1 MRKPLLL
8 LLLLAGFMFLNRNA
22 FAQGVTTASV
32 NGIITDAKGAI
43 PGATVTITHVPTGTV
58 YATVSRA
65 DGRYNIPNLRVGGPY
80 TFKVS
85 FVGYKNFV
93 QDGITL
99 SIGQDQKINTKLEDN
114 LTALSEVVIT
124 GSQGKVIN
132 SSRTGAR
139 ETISRQQIENLP
151 TISRSLQDFTKL
163 TPSANGL
170 AFGGRSSNFNN
181 ITVDGALFN
190 NSFGLSGTLGGQAS
204 SQPISL
210 DAIDQIQV
218 DIAPYDVRQGN
229 FTGAGVNTV
238 VKSGTNQVKG
248 TAYYYGRGV
257 RLTGYHAG
265 TTNLPITP
273 FNYHTDGVAVGGP
286 IIKNKLFLFVSGEQE
301 RVSQPPATAYV
312 AGRPGSSGANVSN
325 VQASTLDALKTKLA
339 SYGYDPGAYEN
350 YVYRTS
356 SNKLTAKLDWNIDK
370 NNTLSAKYFYLKSFK
385 DQPASNSGIGNG
397 SFLDPTDPTGKK
409 SIPVGYGTTR
419 TPGTNTLPFYG
430 SGYTINNNFNI
441 GIVELNSRISNSM
454 SNKLTVGYSALRD
467 FRNFLGNS
475 SLPMV
480 DIGNGTSDDQGNI
493 TSPASATMTSFGS
506 ELYTAGNLLSTNI
519 WQFADDFTIY
529 SGKHEFTLGTSNQ
542 IQSYTNGFAP
552 DYNGLYT
559 YNSASDFLN
568 DRPANGYTLRYSA
581 VGSGF
586 PYAKIKASIYSV
598 YVQDKYHVTD
608 NFRLTY
614 GLRADYNVFPTSLA
628 PNANAAALTFQG
640 GTHVD
645 VSKLPKNRVQLSPR
659 VGFNWDVNGDGSTQV
674 RGGSGLFT
682 GPVPFVWISNQAS
695 NNGLLFGAYTINS
708 DPKKAAADQDPRLK
722 FNPNP
727 NANRP
732 AAGAASTAYELD
744 VADPNLKYPKIWRTN
759 LAVDQKLPG
768 GIIGTIE
775 GAYTKDI
782 RAIYH
787 QNLVLSDGFST
798 LPGVEGQIQY
808 DSKNTTPSA
817 ANATATNP
825 SISGLY
831 YMKNTNKGFSYF
843 VTGQLQKSF
852 TNGFAASVAYTYTKS
867 KDVNDGGSTAATIWS
882 TRYVAGNPNADNL
895 SNSSYVQPNRIIA
908 TVSYRKEYAKNF
920 ATTVGLVFE
929 ASNNGAQSYITAN
942 DPNGDGATN
951 DLMYIPKNQSDL
963 ILVAAPKAANGT
975 VDTRTPAQI
984 WTQLNNF
991 INQDSYLSQHRG
1003 QFAQRNGAILPTYK
1017 RLDLHFAQDFFV
1029 KAGKTKNTIEVTF
1042 DVINFTNLLNRNWGN
1057 YQVSAISSNNFGAA
1071 TVLRYM
1077 GKDATTGKAT
1087 YSFPYLDAN
1096 NQIPVTNS
1104 YKTDI
1109 SQFSRFQAQIGVRYI
1124 FN

>member
-8 LLLLAGFMFLNRNA
+8 LLLLTGFMFLNRNA

-32 NGIITDAKGAI
+32 NGIVADTKGAI
-43 PGATVTITHVPTGTV
+43 PGATVTITHIPTGTV
-58 YATVSRA
+58 YSTVSRA

-85 FVGYKNFV
+85 FIGYKNFV
-93 QDGITL
+93 QEGITL
-99 SIGQDQKINTKLEDN
+99 TIGQDQKINAQLADN
-114 LTALSEVVIT
+114 TTSLTEVVVT
-124 GSQGKVIN
+124 GTQGKVIN

-139 ETISRQQIENLP
+139 ETINRQQIENLP
-151 TISRSLQDFTKL
+151 TVARSLQDFTKL
-163 TPSANGL
+163 TPSANSTGTFNS
-170 AFGGRSSNFNN
+170 FGGRSGAYNN
-181 ITVDGALFN
+181 VTVDGALFN
-190 NSFGLSGTLGGQAS
+190 NSFGLSSTLGGQAS

-229 FTGAGVNTV
+229 FTGAGINTV
-238 VKSGTNQVKG
+238 VKSGTNEVKG

-265 TTNLPITP
+265 NTNVPITP
-273 FNYHTDGVAVGGP
+273 FDYHTDGVAVGGP

-301 RVSQPPATAYV
+301 RISQPPATAYV
-312 AGRPGSSGANVSN
+312 AGRPGLSGSNVSN
-325 VQASTLDALKTKLA
+325 VQASTLDAIKAKLA
-339 SYGYDPGAYEN
+339 TYGYDPGAYEN
-350 YVYRTS
+350 YVYATS

-385 DQPASNSGIGNG
+385 DQPASNSGIPNSDGIT
-397 SFLDPTDPTGKK
+397 S
-409 SIPVGYGTTR
+409 VGYGTTR
-419 TPGTNTLPFYG
+419 APGPNTLPFLG

-441 GIVELNSRISNSM
+441 GIVELNSRISSSM

-467 FRNFLGNS
+467 FRNFLGNG

-480 DIGNGTSDDQGNI
+480 DIGNGASDANGVV
-493 TSPASATMTSFGS
+493 TSPASATATSFGS

-529 SGKHEFTLGTSNQ
+529 SGKHEFTIGTSNQ

-559 YNSASDFLN
+559 YNSASDFINGL
-568 DRPANGYTLRYSA
+568 PAQAYTLRYSA
-581 VGSGF
+581 VGNDL
-586 PYAKIKASIYSV
+586 PLAKIKASIYSV
-598 YVQDKYHVTD
+598 YVQDKFHVTD

-614 GLRADYNVFPTSLA
+614 GLRADYDVFPTTLA
-628 PNANAAALTFQG
+628 ANSNAAALTFQG

-659 VGFNWDVNGDGSTQV
+659 IGFNWDVNGDQSTQV

-682 GPVPFVWISNQAS
+682 GTVPFVWISNQAS
-695 NNGLLFGAYTINS
+695 NNGLLFGSRTITKAN
-708 DPKKAAADQDPRLK
+708 DPNNPQLI
-722 FNPNP
+722 FNKDV

-732 AAGAASTAYELD
+732 ANAAANTSYELD

-759 LAVDQKLPG
+759 LAIDQRLPG

-775 GAYTKDI
+775 GSYTKDI

-787 QNLVLSDGFST
+787 QNLVLSDAFTT

-808 DSKNTTPSA
+808 NSKNTTPSA
-817 ANATATNP
+817 AAATAANP
-825 SISGLY
+825 SITGLY
-831 YMKNTNKGFSYF
+831 YMRNTSKGFSYF
-843 VTGQLQKSF
+843 MTGQLQKSF

-867 KDVNDGGSTAATIWS
+867 KDVNDGGSTAATIWN
-882 TRYVAGNPNADNL
+882 TRYVAGNPNGDNL

-908 TVSYRKEYAKNF
+908 TVSYRKQYAKNL

-929 ASNNGAQSYITAN
+929 ASNNGAISYITAN
-942 DPNGDGATN
+942 DPNNDGATN
-951 DLMYIPKNQSDL
+951 DLMYIPKNQGD
-963 ILVAAPKAANGT
+963 INLVAAPTAANGT

-991 INQDSYLSQHRG
+991 INQDNYLSQHRG

-1017 RLDLHFAQDFFV
+1017 RLDLHFAQDFFI
-1029 KAGKTKNTIEVTF
+1029 KTGKVKNTLEVTF
-1042 DVINFTNLLNRNWGN
+1042 DVINFTNLLNRNWGL
-1057 YQVSAISSNNFGAA
+1057 YQVSYSGFNNGAT

-1077 GKDATTGKAT
+1077 GKDATGKAN

-1096 NQIPVTNS
+1096 NAVPVTSS